1 MTLLAQYIRSTTPQV
16 LDMRLIDIESREI
29 IHHITDD
36 EADDADIALIH
47 AAEIWAANNG
57 HTIGAID
64 SHILNLNHA

>member
-29 IHHITDD
+29 VHHITDQ
-36 EADDADIALIH
+36 EAEEADIALIH
-47 AAEIWAANNG
+47 AAENWAKHNG

-64 SHILNLNHA
+64 SHILHTNPS